1 MIPLRLFLFF
11 NYTTNKGVMSNYSCA
26 FQGIARVKPPPDGKA
41 QKERHDL
48 LVMSFFLAG
57 GDNLEPRMRKPC
69 AATISIFRVLS
80 LHMFLQLF
88 VLALNRFE
96 AICQG
101 RIDIGLTSQYHLQ
114 IVLCPLELILILL
127 SSLFVCR
134 NTFPVGWHPHQ
145 PK

>member
-1 MIPLRLFLFF
+1 MTL
-11 NYTTNKGVMSNYSCA
+11 A
-26 FQGIARVKPPPDGKA
+26 
-41 QKERHDL
+41 L
-48 LVMSFFLAG
+48 LLAG